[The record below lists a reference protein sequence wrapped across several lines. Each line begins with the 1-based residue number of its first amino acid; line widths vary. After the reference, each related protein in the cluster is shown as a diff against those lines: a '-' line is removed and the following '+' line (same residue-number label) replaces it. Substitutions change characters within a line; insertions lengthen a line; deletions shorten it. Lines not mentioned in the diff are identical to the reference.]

1 MPHLT
6 PGVEMDA
13 APERSR
19 LTNHDDPRVEPSR
32 RWPIT
37 SVHTAPHPRQTA
49 WRRGDV
55 SEADW
60 LVPLPDP
67 CLAEIDAA
75 IRLLRDHPV
84 PTLALSHTEFA
95 MPQCCMLLAQVKHRL
110 DTGIGF
116 AVLDRLPVESYSK
129 PELLT
134 IYWLLSQM
142 IARPVA
148 QAFKGTLL
156 YDVHDTGQKT
166 STRVR
171 ADLTSEDLSWHTDY
185 GFNNPPPYIGLLV
198 LQTALSGGVSS
209 AGSLHTAHDVL
220 QQRDPEA
227 MQRLYWPYIWNRQGE
242 HPDDAPICTSN
253 PIFSNHD
260 GAVRARFNRALQPVG
275 YRLIGGAIDQ
285 AGMDALNTLHDI
297 LSEPDHHVDFVLAQ
311 GQIEFVNN
319 ARIAHRRTAFIDHD
333 DAALKRHLVR
343 IFLRDEGRRSYMG

>member
-1 MPHLT
+1 MTHLAPHDR
-6 PGVEMDA
+6 MDTTL
-13 APERSR
+13 ERVQPID
-19 LTNHDDPRVEPSR
+19 HDDPRIEPSR
-32 RWPIT
+32 RWPVT
-37 SVHTAPHPRQTA
+37 PVQTAPHPRNTA
-49 WRRGDV
+49 WRRSDV

-60 LVPLPDP
+60 MLSIPEP
-67 CLAEIDAA
+67 CLAEIDAT

-84 PTLALSHTEFA
+84 PTLALSHTELE
-95 MPQCCMLLAQVKHRL
+95 MPRCRAFLAQAKGIL

-116 AVLDRLPVESYSK
+116 AVLDRLPIESYSK
-129 PELLT
+129 AELLT
-134 IYWLLSQM
+134 IYWLISQM

-148 QAFKGTLL
+148 QAYKGTLL

-185 GFNNPPPYIGLLV
+185 GFNQPPPYIGLLV

-220 QQRDPEA
+220 NQRDPELL
-227 MQRLYWPYIWNRQGE
+227 QRLYWPYVWNRQGE

-253 PIFSNHD
+253 PIFSGH
-260 GAVRARFNRALQPVG
+260 GGSVRARFNRALQPVG
-275 YRLIGGAIDQ
+275 YRLIDKAIDQ
-285 AGMDALNTLHDI
+285 RGMDALNALHDI
-297 LSEPDHHVDFVLAQ
+297 LSEPDNHVDFVLAP

-319 ARIAHRRTAFIDHD
+319 ARIAHRRTAFVDHD
-333 DAALKRHLVR
+333 DPALKRHLVR